1 MAVAPAQAAARMSW
15 THTSLAELAIE
26 DMLEAWDW
34 AGQGGFVPHHDE
46 PAVGAAATT
55 APRSRLPRTSSLMQL
70 AVGPGAVAQPGQRDA
85 RSRAPSSSSSNAS
98 PVEALDPGFDS
109 FHRAPTPSG
118 MPALPPSS
126 PPPHHELPTS
136 TSSDLVSLDDIF
148 GAATG
153 RSSPFPTLSSTTHL
167 PTSAPPRPSGL
178 LKNVR
183 ALAER
188 LDANLPPAPV
198 LAASL
203 PPPSH
208 VHPPAPRPRPSVAPS
223 SASIASGSTGSDS
236 FSGGS
241 GSSTSTARAE
251 NRPLAM
257 YPRPP
262 PAPRG
267 AQQYPRPP
275 PSPKEKK
282 GRKAVQGGA
291 ARGLGEEDEEGPASA
306 ARKEGAKGWRSGL
319 SVRGGSS
326 LR

>member
-15 THTSLAELAIE
+15 TQTSVAELAIE

-34 AGQGGFVPHHDE
+34 AGQAAAFVPHEDE
-46 PAVGAAATT
+46 PAHGAVSAAT
-55 APRSRLPRTSSLMQL
+55 ARSRLPRTSSLLQL
-70 AVGPGAVAQPGQRDA
+70 AVEPLAPFHPCKPSA
-85 RSRAPSSSSSNAS
+85 RSKAPSSSSSAS
-98 PVEALDPGFDS
+98 PVEALDPGFDH
-109 FHRAPTPSG
+109 FNRAPIPSG
-118 MPALPPSS
+118 LPAPRSPS
-126 PPPHHELPTS
+126 PPPPPRDLPTS
-136 TSSDLVSLDDIF
+136 TSGDLVSLDDIF
-148 GAATG
+148 GAAPG

-167 PTSAPPRPSGL
+167 PPSAPPRPAGL
-178 LKNVR
+178 FKNVR

-198 LAASL
+198 LVTSL

-208 VHPPAPRPRPSVAPS
+208 THPPPSARARPSVAPS
-223 SASIASGSTGSDS
+223 SASVASGSTGSGS

-275 PSPKEKK
+275 PAPKEKK
-282 GRKAVQGGA
+282 GRKGVQGEGA
-291 ARGLGEEDEEGPASA
+291 GAPGENEDPAA
-306 ARKEGAKGWRSGL
+306 ARKEGARGWMGGL
-319 SVRGGSS
+319 SVRGGGGN
-326 LR
+326 R